1 MYVYMITCVVNNSY
15 ISLTVNAT
23 SSNDL
28 LCPEVAE
35 WTCNVTGSSAHFF
48 LSNGSINSI
57 FFSDGKHEVLNT
69 HYVFR
74 NTDKGSYAIGTLIV
88 NNEKLHN
95 IGYPLLTCGTF
106 GVTTRYSLALDME
119 GKNKYVHICLCYL
132 SELL

>member
-1 MYVYMITCVVNNSY
+1 MYVYMITCVVDNSY

-35 WTCNVTGSSAHFF
+35 WTCNVTGSSSHFF
-48 LSNGSINSI
+48 LSNGSINGT
-57 FFSDGKHEVLNT
+57 FFLVGKNEMLNT
-69 HYVFR
+69 NYEFTT
-74 NTDKGSYAIGTLIV
+74 TDKDSYAIGTLIV

-106 GVTTRYSLALDME
+106 VVTTNYSLALDME